1 MRGADT
7 FTESL
12 FTMRHLDDFVPLDH
26 PLRVI
31 RVMVNKAL
39 ANMDELFA
47 RMYAADIK
55 GGRPSIAP
63 EKLLRAMLI
72 QVLYS
77 VRSER
82 QLMEQTQY
90 NLLFRWFIGLA
101 MDDAVWVPTVFSK
114 NRERLI
120 EHDAVIEFFNQ
131 IVQQAQEQELLS
143 GEHFSVDGTLIQAW
157 AGHKSFVRKDRQGDD
172 DTDAGNF
179 KNQKRSNHTHESTT
193 DGDARLYRKGKTASE
208 LRFMG
213 HTLTDNRHGLVVS
226 AVVTQA
232 DGYAEREAAKAMI
245 NDARQAL
252 PGDEPITITLGAD
265 KGYDAKEFIEALQ
278 EMNVLPHVA
287 QNKSGRQSAV
297 PEAIAGSEGYAISQQ
312 KRKLIEQGFG
322 WAKTVGHMR
331 QVLVR
336 GIKKVDQ
343 MFVPLIIETP
353 YADNELTER
362 RRNGQ
367 QPEIAD
373 AKNPS
378 HRPRFAGG
386 RFAWGVYLGRSG
398 PHPRGRLVRDR
409 WHLRHLGRRH
419 ERGNPCGRH
428 GHRRAAD
435 RA

>member
-12 FTMRHLDDFVPLDH
+12 FTMRHLDDFVPADH

-31 RVMVNKAL
+31 RIMVNKAL
-39 ANMDELFA
+39 ANMDDLFGQ
-47 RMYAADIK
+47 MYAADIK

-90 NLLFRWFIGLA
+90 NLLLRWFIGLA
-101 MDDAVWVPTVFSK
+101 MDDAV
-114 NRERLI
+114 
-120 EHDAVIEFFNQ
+120 
-131 IVQQAQEQELLS
+131 
-143 GEHFSVDGTLIQAW
+143 
-157 AGHKSFVRKDRQGDD
+157 
-172 DTDAGNF
+172 
-179 KNQKRSNHTHESTT
+179 
-193 DGDARLYRKGKTASE
+193 
-208 LRFMG
+208 
-213 HTLTDNRHGLVVS
+213 
-226 AVVTQA
+226 
-232 DGYAEREAAKAMI
+232 
-245 NDARQAL
+245 
-252 PGDEPITITLGAD
+252 TITLGAD

-297 PEAIAGSEGYAISQQ
+297 SDRIAGSEGYAISQQ

-343 MFVPLIIETP
+343 MFV
-353 YADNELTER
+353 LTMAGYNLTR
-362 RRNGQ
+362 LRSLGQ
-367 QPEIAD
+367 IRLQ
-373 AKNPS
+373 
-378 HRPRFAGG
+378 G
-386 RFAWGVYLGRSG
+386 RV
-398 PHPRGRLVRDR
+398 
-409 WHLRHLGRRH
+409 
-419 ERGNPCGRH
+419 
-428 GHRRAAD
+428 
-435 RA
+435 